1 MASARVAATNTGQT
15 GCMRLVV
22 VGCSCFEHLTPNMAP
37 RSSYFHLVFILLP
50 LLISGQVDPV
60 DKSQSSPNGEVD
72 PVDKAC
78 EEGIDCVHK
87 SECETFES
95 APSS

>member
-1 MASARVAATNTGQT
+1 
-15 GCMRLVV
+15 
-22 VGCSCFEHLTPNMAP
+22 MAP
-37 RSSYFHLVFILLP
+37 SGSYFHLVFILLP

-60 DKSQSSPNGEVD
+60 DKSQSSPSGQVD

-87 SECETFES
+87 TECENQD
-95 APSS
+95 SSNIIIHHYHYLALLSNRF